1 VTSLREVKAV
11 SNDIELKPTVSA
23 TGVKDNIENAL
34 KRYAQ
39 IEAGDISVAACVF
52 RSMWAP
58 DSIRSGHQ
66 FLFDV
71 GSNSVVMWA
80 ALFDSP

>member
-1 VTSLREVKAV
+1 MTSLREVKAV

-39 IEAGDISVAACVF
+39 IEAGDISVAAAGNAVTL
-52 RSMWAP
+52 R
-58 DSIRSGHQ
+58 GH
-66 FLFDV
+66 V
-71 GSNSVVMWA
+71 HS
-80 ALFDSP
+80 

>member
-1 VTSLREVKAV
+1 VKAV

-39 IEAGDISVAACVF
+39 IEAGDISVAAAGNAVTL
-52 RSMWAP
+52 R
-58 DSIRSGHQ
+58 GH
-66 FLFDV
+66 V
-71 GSNSVVMWA
+71 HS
-80 ALFDSP
+80 